1 MATSQITGLASG
13 LDTASIVAQ
22 LMQLEALPQTRL
34 KTQLSSEQSSVK
46 SLQELNAKLAS
57 LVTEAGKLAGTTGW
71 SPVKVTTTDAGV
83 TVTGSEGAVPANLS
97 LTVTSLAKAHQVR
110 FAPAAATDTVASS
123 SIRIDFADASVA
135 DVTLDLSRST
145 LDGVVAALN
154 GSGTGVRASKVDVG
168 GGQFGLIVTSTATG
182 AASQF
187 SISNADGTPL
197 GIGAG
202 TVVASGSDA
211 AATIGGI
218 PVTSATNT
226 LTNVS
231 GLSITLGPATTLGTP
246 IGVDV
251 ASDTS
256 SLKTT
261 LKALVD
267 NVNAGLKSFDALTTY
282 DASTKTAGALYGDST
297 LRFARNALAGAIY
310 ASDGTSVGDVGIQVD
325 RTGKLTFD
333 EATFDAAYAK
343 DAAAVSAK
351 FTTAATGGVDGFAA
365 RLEAVAKRLS
375 DSTDGTVTT
384 AIKSHNGTI
393 DRMQDR
399 IEAWDRTLTMR
410 RATLDRQFSALETA
424 LSTMQAQSS
433 WLASQLSTAPTSSS

>member
-1 MATSQITGLASG
+1 MPTTQITGLASG
-13 LDTASIVAQ
+13 LDTASIVSQ
-22 LMQLEALPQTRL
+22 LMQLEALPQSRL

-46 SLQELNAKLAS
+46 SLQELNAKLAA

-71 SPVKVTTTDAGV
+71 SPVKVSTSDPAV
-83 TVTGSEGAVPANLS
+83 AVTGSEGAVPANLS

-110 FAPAAATDTVASS
+110 FAPAAAADTVASS
-123 SIRIDFADASVA
+123 SIRIDFADASMT

-182 AASQF
+182 AASRF
-187 SISNADGTPL
+187 SIGNADGSPL

-211 AATIGGI
+211 SATIGGI

-231 GLSITLGPATTLGTP
+231 GLSITLGPATTLDTP

-251 ASDTS
+251 TSDTS
-256 SLKTT
+256 SLKSAI
-261 LKALVD
+261 KSLVD

-282 DASTKTAGALYGDST
+282 DASTKTPGALYGDST

-310 ASDGTSVGDVGIQVD
+310 ASDGTSVGDVGVQVD
-325 RTGKLTFD
+325 RSGKLTFD
-333 EATFDAAYAK
+333 EAKFDAAYAK
-343 DAAAVSAK
+343 DAAAVQAK

-365 RLEAVAKRLS
+365 RIAAVAKRLS
-375 DSTDGTVTT
+375 DSTDGTVT
-384 AIKSHNGTI
+384 ASIKSHTGTI

-399 IEAWDRTLTMR
+399 IEAWDRTLTLR

-424 LSTMQAQSS
+424 LNQMQSQSS
-433 WLASQLSTAPTSSS
+433 WLAGQLGTAGPSTS